1 MSLQGDS
8 LKLRQLSKKLMR
20 LDSLRSTLPPRKG
33 WISEIRRTLGMSA
46 KQLARR
52 LNVSRPAVSQY
63 EKGEADGS
71 ITLQTLRNVAS
82 ALECDLAYALVP
94 RMKLEDMLET
104 QARRIA
110 TKMMERVSHTM
121 RLEQQGVAKEE
132 TDRQIADLT
141 QQLLAD
147 RPRSLWD
154 EPAD

>member
-1 MSLQGDS
+1 MPLQGHS

-20 LDSLRSTLPPRKG
+20 LDSLRSMPPPRKG
-33 WISEIRRTLGMSA
+33 WISEIRRALGMSA
-46 KQLARR
+46 EQLARR
-52 LNVSRPAVSQY
+52 LNVSQPAVSQY
-63 EKGEADGS
+63 EKGEADNS

-110 TKMMERVSHTM
+110 MKMMERVSHTM
-121 RLEQQGVAKEE
+121 RLEQQGVSQEE